1 MQESIQVSNHFQVGN
16 IYNAAKRRKERWRG
30 FVVLEKG
37 QVIVQ
42 KIPADWFL
50 LIHPSHRW
58 KWTEATVS
66 SLELDGI
73 NRLLGLTLGLTTQ
86 LNTHLIGWLNG
97 KLVCRSGFILIRQL

>member
-42 KIPADWFL
+42 EIPGRLVFAY
-50 LIHPSHRW
+50 
-58 KWTEATVS
+58 S
-66 SLELDGI
+66 SQSPLEVDG
-73 NRLLGLTLGLTTQ
+73 GYSF
-86 LNTHLIGWLNG
+86 LIGLRRN
-97 KLVCRSGFILIRQL
+97 